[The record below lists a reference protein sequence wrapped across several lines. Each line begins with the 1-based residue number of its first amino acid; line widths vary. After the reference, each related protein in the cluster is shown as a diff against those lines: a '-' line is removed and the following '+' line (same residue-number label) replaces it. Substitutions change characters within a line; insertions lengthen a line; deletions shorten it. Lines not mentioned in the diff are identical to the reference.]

1 MRGVLGGFFKSL
13 ITYFILSI
21 LGCYFIHKGEV
32 FNRFRFGKTFFAEY
46 DEQVSELPTILTYIE
61 GPTSRSNLKYG
72 KDFNLSLAWGKLRTF
87 IGEEEDP
94 SINILN
100 LGENSIPFGTEI
112 EPLRIDLE
120 ALWDGTV
127 FRISPLNLPAIALI
141 QRQELTYIFEN
152 PSPNTTVNLQL
163 TTKTGGT
170 LDGGEKRF
178 NSNEELFQAGIK
190 KLTTITFWPEK
201 HRFLKSKG
209 CHPDPVDS
217 SNYIQILETNRTI
230 HELYH
235 NFTVCKPQKQSFG
248 KLLNKILQPL
258 PDFFFFCK
266 HAQRN
271 DPLGYPLS
279 CSTWHRTLKVRA

>member
-1 MRGVLGGFFKSL
+1 MGGFFKSL

-46 DEQVSELPTILTYIE
+46 DEQVSELPTILTW
-61 GPTSRSNLKYG
+61 LA
-72 KDFNLSLAWGKLRTF
+72 DFNLSLAWGKLRTF

-141 QRQELTYIFEN
+141 QRQELT
-152 PSPNTTVNLQL
+152 
-163 TTKTGGT
+163 
-170 LDGGEKRF
+170 
-178 NSNEELFQAGIK
+178 
-190 KLTTITFWPEK
+190 
-201 HRFLKSKG
+201 
-209 CHPDPVDS
+209 
-217 SNYIQILETNRTI
+217 
-230 HELYH
+230 
-235 NFTVCKPQKQSFG
+235 
-248 KLLNKILQPL
+248 
-258 PDFFFFCK
+258 
-266 HAQRN
+266 
-271 DPLGYPLS
+271 
-279 CSTWHRTLKVRA
+279 